1 MAKLT
6 AEEFIKKWTVDKG
19 LALDD
24 DTIIEMSEDVADSM
38 AVSEGESEEV
48 AALKVANEKLA
59 ADYADLKERYKN
71 RFLSSDEK
79 FEEKEDET
87 SEAEP
92 EEKEVID
99 IKEI

>member
-6 AEEFIKKWTVDKG
+6 AEEFIKKWTVEKG

-24 DTIIEMSEDVADSM
+24 DTIIEMSEDVADSI
-38 AVSEGESEEV
+38 VVPDGESEEITK
-48 AALKVANEKLA
+48 LKAENEKLS

-79 FEEKEDET
+79 IEEKEEI
-87 SEAEP
+87 EEP
-92 EEKEVID
+92 KEEDIID
-99 IKEI
+99 VKEI

>member
-19 LALDD
+19 LSLDD

-38 AVSEGESEEV
+38 TVSEGDSEEV
-48 AALKVANEKLA
+48 AALKADNEKLA
-59 ADYADLKERYKN
+59 VDYADLKERYKN

-79 FEEKEDET
+79 IEEKEET
-87 SEAEP
+87 SEDEP
-92 EEKEVID
+92 EEKEIID

>member
-6 AEEFIKKWTVDKG
+6 AEEFIKKWTVEKG

-24 DTIIEMSEDVADSM
+24 DTIIEMSEDVADSI
-38 AVSEGESEEV
+38 VVPEGESEEI
-48 AALKVANEKLA
+48 ATLKAENEKLS

-71 RFLSSDEK
+71 RFLSSEEK
-79 FEEKEDET
+79 IEEKEE
-87 SEAEP
+87 EIEEP
-92 EEKEVID
+92 KEEEIID